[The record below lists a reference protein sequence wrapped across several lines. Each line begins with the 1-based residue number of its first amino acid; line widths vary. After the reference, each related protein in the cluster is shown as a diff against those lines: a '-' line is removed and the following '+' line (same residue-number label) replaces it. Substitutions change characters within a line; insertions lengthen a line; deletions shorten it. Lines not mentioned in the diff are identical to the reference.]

1 MPIPNYHMRKSLKT
15 IMHNLEQA
23 DPETKT
29 IETEPTRQAQS
40 VAFTV

>member
-1 MPIPNYHMRKSLKT
+1 
-15 IMHNLEQA
+15 MHNLEQA